1 MVLILGL
8 KFAEECVTEK
18 LSAIGAKDIVIG
30 AFCYATAVFAKVMV
44 LGIVNLR
51 DFLFGVLLLAKAH
64 PNLIG
69 VIKGLL
75 EAKLQD

>member
-1 MVLILGL
+1 LGL

-18 LSAIGAKDIVIG
+18 FSAIGAKDILVG
-30 AFCYATAVFAKVMV
+30 AFCYATAVFAKVMG

-69 VIKGLL
+69 VIECLL
-75 EAKLQD
+75 KAKLQD

>member
-18 LSAIGAKDIVIG
+18 LSAIGAKDIVVC
-30 AFCYATAVFAKVMV
+30 AFCYATAVLAKVMS

-64 PNLIG
+64 PNFIG
-69 VIKGLL
+69 VIECLL
-75 EAKLQD
+75 KAKL